1 LRVSIHSHLRE
12 QRKKILTLIGVFLVT
27 LPISYI
33 TTAFIP
39 QIGVGISDAFIRLGV
54 DWVTA
59 AGIAYLLLTILTSLF
74 FTLIA
79 WLFLKAKEESA
90 TKGVK

>member
-1 LRVSIHSHLRE
+1 M
-12 QRKKILTLIGVFLVT
+12 QRKKILTLIAIFLAT

-39 QIGVGISDAFIRLGV
+39 QIGVRISDVLIRLGLY
-54 DWVTA
+54 WVTA

-74 FTLIA
+74 FSFIA
-79 WLFLKAKEESA
+79 WLFLKAKDENA
-90 TKGVK
+90 TKEIK